1 MDKTQRDPS
10 EYIDSLPEPVRRDIH
25 LLDEAIAGVMP
36 DAERVMWEGVFWGGT
51 EQHIIGYGEL
61 VQPRPGKKTVE
72 WFVVG
77 LTVQKDAIS
86 VYVNA
91 VEHGQYLA
99 EKYASTLGTV
109 STGKS
114 VIRFRTASDL
124 NLEALLDL
132 VRRATASSA

>member
-1 MDKTQRDPS
+1 MDKTQRDPT

-124 NLEALLDL
+124 NMEALLDL
-132 VRRATASSA
+132 VRRAAASSA

>member
-1 MDKTQRDPS
+1 MDKTQRDPT

-124 NLEALLDL
+124 NIEALLDL
-132 VRRATASSA
+132 VRRAAASSA